1 MLRPLLIAL
10 ALAAGAA
17 GPAPAQ
23 TAPPPAPPPAGAAPG
38 PAPLQPG
45 DAFGVEVTLPA
56 RTIVF
61 VKGAGTWDKA
71 FDTVSAAF
79 RVLNQYLAK
88 EGIRPAGKAMAIYTK
103 TDDTGFDFEV
113 AVPVDAP
120 PEKPPAEPAGT
131 SPAPAG
137 KALKFTHRGSFDA
150 LNTTYEAITNHL
162 DEKRLDAQDM
172 FIEEYDG
179 PLSDNPD
186 DPLVVTIFVPIR

>member
-1 MLRPLLIAL
+1 MLRLMLIAVAAA
-10 ALAAGAA
+10 ALAAS
-17 GPAPAQ
+17 PAQAQ
-23 TAPPPAPPPAGAAPG
+23 TAPPPVPPPAGASHAPS
-38 PAPLQPG
+38 PLKPG
-45 DAFGVEVTLPA
+45 DAFGEEVTLPE

-61 VKGAGTWDKA
+61 VRGSGTWDKA
-71 FDTVSAAF
+71 FDTVAAAF

-103 TDDTGFDFEV
+103 TDDIGFDFQA

-120 PEKPPAEPAGT
+120 PEKPPTEPAG
-131 SPAPAG
+131 SGPAPSG
-137 KALKFTHRGSFDA
+137 KALKFTHRGTFDA